1 MKGSSRWPTSMKGSL
16 RTTAA
21 SAPGLRVSQETQRVR
36 GRPGKCCQYVHV
48 LGLLSHASDWIMR
61 FHEQRVEMIRLLDIP
76 GALQLEARLE
86 LLPHLSA
93 SSDARTRD
101 LLAAVVDVLGFRVGW
116 GGWVETPD
124 MTPDEELI
132 DLDFYLELELSGEA
146 VDFWARRGWDIA
158 GADGAPVRFFDAIR
172 TAIIV
177 IDEGRAGFNRVA
189 VEAALWKRRRA
200 NDSHPDP
207 KRQKQ
212 DRSYL
217 AFGGRS
223 RRRYGTAGRLAGD

>member
-1 MKGSSRWPTSMKGSL
+1 M
-16 RTTAA
+16 
-21 SAPGLRVSQETQRVR
+21 
-36 GRPGKCCQYVHV
+36 RPP
-48 LGLLSHASDWIMR
+48 
-61 FHEQRVEMIRLLDIP
+61 EQRVEMIRLLDIP

-101 LLAAVVDVLGFRVGW
+101 LLAAVVEVLGFKVSW

-132 DLDFYLELELSGEA
+132 DLDFYLEPELSGEA
-146 VDFWARRGWDIA
+146 VEFWGRRGWDIA

-177 IDEGRAGFNRVA
+177 IDEGRAGYSKVA

-207 KRQKQ
+207 KTQKQ
-212 DRSYL
+212 DKSYL
-217 AFGGRS
+217 AFGVRS
-223 RRRYGTAGRLAGD
+223 RRR